1 MYVTVGRSSR
11 GSICATALCHVTGDR
26 WRPCVF
32 PLRILQLAATF
43 AVHHMWEAYNAN
55 PCRPP
60 AKFEGK
66 KDRRLGIWGNRWNM
80 GDPHRRMSWGAAA
93 PWVGQNNFFRE
104 NRAIFPAACLTNID
118 DKKQCKNNV
127 NVNISSSAIFHN
139 RCNQA
144 FVYRPF

>member
-1 MYVTVGRSSR
+1 MIISPQTILVCYRWTVEPWEHLRYRPMSR
-11 GSICATALCHVTGDR
+11 DFGDR

-66 KDRRLGIWGNRWNM
+66 KDRRLGI
-80 GDPHRRMSWGAAA
+80 
-93 PWVGQNNFFRE
+93 
-104 NRAIFPAACLTNID
+104 
-118 DKKQCKNNV
+118 
-127 NVNISSSAIFHN
+127 
-139 RCNQA
+139 
-144 FVYRPF
+144 